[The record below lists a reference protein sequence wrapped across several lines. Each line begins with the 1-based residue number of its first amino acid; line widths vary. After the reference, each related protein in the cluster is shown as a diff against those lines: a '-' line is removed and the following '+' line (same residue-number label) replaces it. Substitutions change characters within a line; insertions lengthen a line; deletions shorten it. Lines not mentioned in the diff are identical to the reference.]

1 MSTTLLSGLRHQA
14 KGRAVH
20 RRAVVVDEVAAGV
33 AKGVAAPGP
42 TTRGIKGDQLH
53 CGCYWKFGYLLF
65 ALREKSSS
73 CCSLDEGLTGY
84 WVPSPK

>member
-20 RRAVVVDEVAAGV
+20 RRTVVADEVAAGV

-42 TTRGIKGDQLH
+42 TTRGIKGDRLH

-65 ALREKSSS
+65 ALREKK
-73 CCSLDEGLTGY
+73 LVLLFAG
-84 WVPSPK
+84 